1 MAGNFYTFHKSIA
14 CINQTEL
21 TLISSVVFALLTE
34 HPHQMKE
41 QHTHRPAKAGKGVK
55 VKVHTSQRPK
65 RLELI
70 PIFLA

>member
-1 MAGNFYTFHKSIA
+1 MVGSFYTIHKSIA
-14 CINQTEL
+14 CINETEL

-41 QHTHRPAKAGKGVK
+41 QHTHRPAKARKGVK
-55 VKVHTSQRPK
+55 VKEHTSQRPK